1 METIRNILVV
11 EDDPATQEL
20 LQHYLEK
27 RRWSV
32 SLASS
37 GEAALLA
44 VTDLEPELILLDVG
58 LPGMSGLQVCRQLRE
73 YPKTRSIPIIMIS
86 ALTQAE
92 DVQTGL
98 DLGADDYV
106 VKPFDPGVLEARI
119 YAVLRRSANEAVAE
133 APRSL
138 SIHNLEIDPARF
150 KVKVNGKVVV
160 LTRIDFL
167 VLQLLAGEPGR
178 VYTRRQII
186 EAGHGRGASISDRS
200 VDVQIVGLRR
210 KIGDAGQFIETVR
223 GVGYR
228 MQEE

>member
-1 METIRNILVV
+1 METLRNILVV